1 MGLPIKGAD
10 KTRLERVDAE
20 RLEWAVVA
28 AKLGGSRLL
37 SFALHRGQRPSGS
50 EGSGKPLV
58 VAHLSRTIVT
68 DMQKGYCSLCLSE
81 ISLSEMHR

>member
-1 MGLPIKGAD
+1 MDLPIKGAD

-28 AKLGGSRLL
+28 AKLGGSRPL
-37 SFALHRGQRPSGS
+37 SFALHRGQPSGS